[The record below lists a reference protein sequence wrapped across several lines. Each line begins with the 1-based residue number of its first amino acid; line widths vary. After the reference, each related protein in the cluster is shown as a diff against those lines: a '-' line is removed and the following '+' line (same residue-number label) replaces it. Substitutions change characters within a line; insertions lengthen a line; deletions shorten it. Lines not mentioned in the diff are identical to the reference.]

1 MYTDSEE
8 KRQVVLDGEIDDD
21 RDLAPDADDADE
33 PCETPSRTAAP
44 KSAGSGWRVRKTNY
58 TVSGGQMTCLVAV
71 VVLVAICLL
80 ASLVFFVAAADTL
93 WKEPETDVRDDENE
107 TMTGGVLGDKDATH
121 PFADADEGNGLIEW
135 APDDVLKVIKTGTTS
150 KYVALV
156 DCSKKQVIASHYA
169 ETKMNPASMTK
180 VMTLIVVAEN
190 LPERDSLDVLL
201 TVSDDTFDAMTE
213 AGSSGV
219 GMKAGDKLTVESMM
233 YALMLKSDG
242 MAALE
247 LANYIA
253 GSEEA
258 FVELMNSKAEE
269 MGLQNTHFVNPTGL
283 HDDDHYSTCRDIA
296 SIMNYAMSMSLCREI
311 MTTASFNAP
320 VSDADGFSFTYY
332 LYNNLLETKQ
342 NELGAGNFHPDGF
355 EVVAG
360 KTGFTDEA
368 GTCLVTYAEREDGSA
383 YICVTAGAKSYNES
397 IADYIYIYENYA
409 GS

>member
-1 MYTDSEE
+1 
-8 KRQVVLDGEIDDD
+8 
-21 RDLAPDADDADE
+21 
-33 PCETPSRTAAP
+33 
-44 KSAGSGWRVRKTNY
+44 
-58 TVSGGQMTCLVAV
+58 
-71 VVLVAICLL
+71 
-80 ASLVFFVAAADTL
+80 
-93 WKEPETDVRDDENE
+93 
-107 TMTGGVLGDKDATH
+107 
-121 PFADADEGNGLIEW
+121 
-135 APDDVLKVIKTGTTS
+135 
-150 KYVALV
+150 
-156 DCSKKQVIASHYA
+156 
-169 ETKMNPASMTK
+169 MTK

-242 MAALE
+242 MAATE
-247 LANYIA
+247 LAVYIA

-258 FVELMNSKAEE
+258 FVELMNRKAEE

-283 HDDDHYSTCRDIA
+283 HDEDHYSTCRDIA
-296 SIMNYAMSMSLCREI
+296 SIMSYAMSMSLCREI

-342 NELGAGNFHPDGF
+342 KELGAENFHPDGF

-368 GTCLVTYAEREDGSA
+368 GPCLVTYAEREDGSA

>member
-8 KRQVVLDGEIDDD
+8 KRKVALD
-21 RDLAPDADDADE
+21 DE
-33 PCETPSRTAAP
+33 SDGSPAASP
-44 KSAGSGWRVRKTNY
+44 QGAGSGWRVRKANY
-58 TVSGGQMTCLVAV
+58 TVSRGQMTCLAAVA
-71 VVLVAICLL
+71 VLVALCLVT
-80 ASLVFFVAAADTL
+80 ALVFFVAAADTL
-93 WKEPETDVRDDENE
+93 WKEPEVVVRDDEDEE
-107 TMTGGVLGDKDATH
+107 TMTGGVLGDKDASH
-121 PFADADEGNGLIEW
+121 PFADANGELGLIEW
-135 APDDVLKVIKTGTTS
+135 ASDSKVIKTGTKS
-150 KYVALV
+150 QYIALV
-156 DCSKKQVIASHYA
+156 DCTANQVIASHYA
-169 ETKMNPASMTK
+169 DTKMNPASMTK

-242 MAALE
+242 MAATE
-247 LANYIA
+247 LAVYIA

-258 FVELMNSKAEE
+258 FVELMNRKAEE

-283 HDDDHYSTCRDIA
+283 HDEDHYSTCRDIA
-296 SIMNYAMSMSLCREI
+296 SIMSYAMSMSLCREI

-342 NELGAGNFHPDGF
+342 KELGAENFHPDGF

>member
-8 KRQVVLDGEIDDD
+8 KRKVASDGEMSES
-21 RDLAPDADDADE
+21 P
-33 PCETPSRTAAP
+33 AAP
-44 KSAGSGWRVRKTNY
+44 TKSAGSAWRVRRASY
-58 TVSGGQMTCLVAV
+58 TVSKGQMTCLVAV
-71 VVLVAICLL
+71 AALVALYLL
-80 ASLVFFVAAADTL
+80 TSLVFFVAAADTL
-93 WKEPETDVRDDENE
+93 WKEPEVVDRDDESDE

-121 PFADADEGNGLIEW
+121 PFADAEEGNGLIEW
-135 APDDVLKVIKTGTTS
+135 APDNVLKVIKSGTKS
-150 KYVALV
+150 QYVALV
-156 DCSKKQVIASHYA
+156 DCSSKQVIASHYA
-169 ETKMNPASMTK
+169 DTKMNPASMTK

-190 LPERDSLDVLL
+190 LPERASLDVLL
-201 TVSDDTFDAMTE
+201 TVSQDTFDAMTE

-219 GMKAGDKLTVESMM
+219 GMSAGEKLTVESMM

-258 FVELMNSKAEE
+258 FVELMNRKAEE
-269 MGLQNTHFVNPTGL
+269 MGLQNTHFVNSTGL

-311 MTTASFNAP
+311 MTTTSFNAP
-320 VSDADGFSFTYY
+320 VSNADGFSFTYN

-342 NELGAGNFHPDGF
+342 SEFKKNKEKFHPNGF
-355 EVVAG
+355 EIVAG